1 MFCFYFQCRPLE
13 VWLWGHLDLS
23 STYGLSNSKSS
34 IQSKNGK
41 RASQINMQL

>member
-13 VWLWGHLDLS
+13 VWLWGHLDL